1 MTRIPTYVYGD
12 DPVVEAGVAAQLRR
26 SAVVE
31 VLEEDD
37 IDRARVAV
45 VALERVTDES
55 LRVVRALRRQA
66 GPETDPG
73 RSGPAVVVVVGD
85 CEEAEIVEAV
95 AAGISGLLRRS
106 DASPSQLAVAV
117 QAAAAGQG
125 CLPPDMLG
133 RLFDQVVRL
142 RDTASGAVSPVA
154 GLDER
159 ELTVLRLVAD
169 GFDTRQIADSLAYSE
184 RTIKGILQE
193 VTRRLGL
200 RNRSHAVAYAV
211 RQGLIQ

>member
-45 VALERVTDES
+45 ERVTDES